1 MKYALTTDRRMPGFV
16 PSGPVQASPQDPSAH
31 QCRQARRPFDY
42 GVGYGNRSGY
52 SARRSYSDVP
62 GRGLFHCG

>member
-1 MKYALTTDRRMPGFV
+1 MKHALTTDRRTPDFV
-16 PSGPVQASPQDPSAH
+16 PSGPVQASPQFPD
-31 QCRQARRPFDY
+31 QYRQARRPFDY